1 MIVCLSKKLFEK
13 SRGYENFGFY
23 YGIVFW
29 SIVLYD
35 RRKGNEVFL
44 MEKQVFCCQKCGYH
58 EFVEDQFQATGGTM
72 AKLFD
77 VQNKKFITISCKR
90 CGYTE
95 LYRAET
101 SSGSNILDFLIGG

>member
-35 RRKGNEVFL
+35 RRRGKEFFL
-44 MEKQVFCCQKCGYH
+44 MEMQVCNG
-58 EFVEDQFQATGGTM
+58 E
-72 AKLFD
+72 
-77 VQNKKFITISCKR
+77 R
-90 CGYTE
+90 CGDHE
-95 LYRAET
+95 LW
-101 SSGSNILDFLIGG
+101 